1 LRERLAARRDFPGGD
16 FPGAAGTATADEV
29 AAALD
34 RLERRSL
41 VLTLD
46 RRSLALGLRGP
57 LPVLPGL
64 REFPGGM
71 VEEGARQ
78 WA

>member
-1 LRERLAARRDFPGGD
+1 MAERQGLA
-16 FPGAAGTATADEV
+16 ATADEV
-29 AAALD
+29 AAAIE

-41 VLTLD
+41 VLTID
-46 RRSLALGLRGP
+46 RRLVALGLRGP
-57 LPVLPGL
+57 LPALPGL